1 MADRDIATL
10 KDIRAT
16 IDMAD
21 EIILKGL
28 SARFRGIEFLRR
40 LKKSDSLRISDPAR
54 EQELKARWK
63 KLAKE
68 MKVPEPLALL
78 ILDVIL
84 VESKRLQES

>member
-1 MADRDIATL
+1 MPDHDIATL
-10 KDIRAT
+10 QDIRAM

-21 EIILKGL
+21 EMILRGL
-28 SARFRGIEFLRR
+28 SARFKGVEFLRR
-40 LKKSDSLRISDPAR
+40 LKKLNSLRITDPAR
-54 EQELKARWK
+54 ERELKDRWK